1 MVWNWTFM
9 ILHNVYFWNEE
20 FTLIYFV
27 TKFMIMFTAISLFL
41 SKLIILGAG
50 LSAINLIPIF
60 FLMNEVCKS
69 HSDPTMGLLIF
80 FPPLLQL
87 SLPFGSLSLYLSTL
101 LLCSSTC
108 LLLLPSSV
116 RAVNPCGGKNMN
128 EQSTEVQLPP
138 GSDTSSLSTSSA
150 CTGRASF
157 CKFLVKVFPISHPP
171 SRWQAWT
178 KPAPEKRGLTNA

>member
-60 FLMNEVCKS
+60 FLMDEVCKS
-69 HSDPTMGLLIF
+69 HSDPIMGLLIF

-138 GSDTSSLSTSSA
+138 GSDTSSLSTS
-150 CTGRASF
+150 
-157 CKFLVKVFPISHPP
+157 
-171 SRWQAWT
+171 
-178 KPAPEKRGLTNA
+178 